1 MYSIATIS
9 PGKNVK
15 NRERF
20 STCISAS
27 IYAWYDII
35 NINKHVTYTCYT
47 DVYHPSICINSPLNG
62 TIGFL
67 SFDSFVIAY
76 LIPDGVLRISGA
88 AYDG

>member
-1 MYSIATIS
+1 MYT
-9 PGKNVK
+9 
-15 NRERF
+15 
-20 STCISAS
+20 AS
-27 IYAWYDII
+27 HICMYDII
-35 NINKHVTYTCYT
+35 NVNIHVTYTFYT
-47 DVYHPSICINSPLNG
+47 DVYHSSICTNSPLNG